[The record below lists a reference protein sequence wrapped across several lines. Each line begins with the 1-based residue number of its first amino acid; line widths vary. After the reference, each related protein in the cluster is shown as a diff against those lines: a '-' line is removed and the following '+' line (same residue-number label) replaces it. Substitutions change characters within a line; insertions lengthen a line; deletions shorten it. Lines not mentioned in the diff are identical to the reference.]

1 MANPEEILSAKITRR
16 QALRYS
22 VGVLG
27 ILASACVPQPSLPAT
42 PDRRNPTPTAAPSLK
57 PTTTPVKERSTASEL
72 VKLGQELKEW
82 KLQDGRLM
90 ADLFIE
96 VQLTADLLQ
105 GNLDP
110 KTILPQ
116 FKAPITFSTSTQI
129 GAATLNERVNPQ
141 DPRKLGIYRDSE
153 LLYYSNWLA
162 RNTSVEL
169 KLGPEILS
177 SEARFYIMVKEVS
190 QLIYRLQYQKLY
202 MDLLKSGGTTT
213 FVFSNPTNIPTSETE
228 QIANFGMAISK
239 FERSRFG
246 YSSLDAFID
255 LGSRLQT
262 APIGATQRLDR
273 NKRNQSFGNPYWS
286 QIEQNDTDFLKTRG
300 LIEENKDIVSWAKPF
315 VIDEDFFKLCADY
328 LKSLGR
334 PMLIITG
341 N

>member
-1 MANPEEILSAKITRR
+1 
-16 QALRYS
+16 
-22 VGVLG
+22 
-27 ILASACVPQPSLPAT
+27 
-42 PDRRNPTPTAAPSLK
+42 
-57 PTTTPVKERSTASEL
+57 
-72 VKLGQELKEW
+72 
-82 KLQDGRLM
+82 M

-129 GAATLNERVNPQ
+129 GAAELNERVNPQ
-141 DPRKLGIYRDSE
+141 DPRKVGIYRDGE
-153 LLYYSNWLA
+153 LLYYSNWMA

-228 QIANFGMAISK
+228 QIANFGMAISN
-239 FERSRFG
+239 FERSRYG
-246 YSSLDAFID
+246 YSSLDDFID
-255 LGSRLQT
+255 VGTRLQT
-262 APIGATQRLDR
+262 IPIGATQKIDEE
-273 NKRNQSFGNPYWS
+273 KRKQSSGNSYLS
-286 QIEQNDTDFLKTRG
+286 QTIQSDADFLKTKD
-300 LIEENKDIVSWAKPF
+300 LIKENNGIVTWVKPF
-315 VIDEDFFKLCADY
+315 VIDEDFFQLFADY
-328 LKSLGR
+328 LKSLGKR
-334 PMLIITG
+334 VLIIP
-341 N
+341 